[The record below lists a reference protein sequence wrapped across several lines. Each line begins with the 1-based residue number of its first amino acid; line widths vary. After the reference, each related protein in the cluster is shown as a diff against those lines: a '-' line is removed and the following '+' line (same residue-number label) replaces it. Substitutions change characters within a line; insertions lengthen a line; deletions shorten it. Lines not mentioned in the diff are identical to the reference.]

1 MALPVAL
8 PGMDSG
14 VDCKLEAKLARNG
27 LFNKAAALV
36 ALVGFDILVETPEDP
51 TVVEGY
57 DPTEEGKGLV
67 EFTGG
72 TGLALW
78 LLIFSKVGDAP
89 GPGFESRPGFLLL
102 LFTVMLSVTLISV
115 DDDLDLDLLL

>member
-1 MALPVAL
+1 MAIRIGFCAEFCGVDS
-8 PGMDSG
+8 GMDSG

-36 ALVGFDILVETPEDP
+36 ALVGFDIVDTPEAP

-57 DPTEEGKGLV
+57 DTGLIV

-72 TGLALW
+72 T
-78 LLIFSKVGDAP
+78 
-89 GPGFESRPGFLLL
+89 
-102 LFTVMLSVTLISV
+102 
-115 DDDLDLDLLL
+115 

>member
-1 MALPVAL
+1 MH
-8 PGMDSG
+8 SG
-14 VDCKLEAKLARNG
+14 DCKLEAKLARNG

-36 ALVGFDILVETPEDP
+36 VIVGFDIVDTPEVP

-57 DPTEEGKGLV
+57 DPTTEGGKGLV
-67 EFTGG
+67 EFTEG

-78 LLIFSKVGDAP
+78 LLIFSKDGDAP
-89 GPGFESRPGFLLL
+89 GPGFESRPESFLL
-102 LFTVMLSVTLISV
+102 LFTVVMLSVTRISV

>member
-1 MALPVAL
+1 MAL

-36 ALVGFDILVETPEDP
+36 ALVGFDIVDTPEDP

-72 TGLALW
+72 TGLGLW
-78 LLIFSKVGDAP
+78 PLIFSKDGDAP

>member
-1 MALPVAL
+1 
-8 PGMDSG
+8 MDSG

-36 ALVGFDILVETPEDP
+36 ALVGFDIVDIPEDP

-57 DPTEEGKGLV
+57 GPTEEGK
-67 EFTGG
+67 FIGG

-115 DDDLDLDLLL
+115 DDDLDLDLLLL

>member
-36 ALVGFDILVETPEDP
+36 ALVGFDILVDTPEDP

-72 TGLALW
+72 TGLELW
-78 LLIFSKVGDAP
+78 LLDFSKFGDAP
-89 GPGFESRPGFLLL
+89 GSGFESRPGFLLL

>member
-1 MALPVAL
+1 
-8 PGMDSG
+8 MDSE
-14 VDCKLEAKLARNG
+14 DCKLEAKLARNG

-36 ALVGFDILVETPEDP
+36 ALVVDTPEVP

-57 DPTEEGKGLV
+57 DPTEGGKGLV
-67 EFTGG
+67 KFTGG

-78 LLIFSKVGDAP
+78 LLIFSKDGDVP

-102 LFTVMLSVTLISV
+102 FTVMVSVTRISV

>member
-1 MALPVAL
+1 
-8 PGMDSG
+8 MDSE
-14 VDCKLEAKLARNG
+14 DCKLEAKLARNG

-36 ALVGFDILVETPEDP
+36 ALVVDTPEVP

-78 LLIFSKVGDAP
+78 PLIFSKDGDAP

>member
-1 MALPVAL
+1 
-8 PGMDSG
+8 MDSG

-36 ALVGFDILVETPEDP
+36 ALVGFDILVDTPEDP

-72 TGLALW
+72 TGGTGLALW
-78 LLIFSKVGDAP
+78 LLVFSKDGDVP

-102 LFTVMLSVTLISV
+102 LFTVVLSVTLISV

>member
-1 MALPVAL
+1 
-8 PGMDSG
+8 MDSG

-36 ALVGFDILVETPEDP
+36 ALVGFDILVEIPEDP
-51 TVVEGY
+51 IVVEGY

-78 LLIFSKVGDAP
+78 LLVFSKDGDAP

>member
-36 ALVGFDILVETPEDP
+36 ALVEFDILVDTPEDP

-57 DPTEEGKGLV
+57 DLTEEGKGLV

-72 TGLALW
+72 TGLELW
-78 LLIFSKVGDAP
+78 LLDFSKFGDAP
-89 GPGFESRPGFLLL
+89 GSGFESRPDF